1 MSVFEKELPMFFSP
15 GRAAIQSFC
24 FRLLQVSFVTSLVCV
39 PVISGH
45 AQGGVDSMGTGGKHK
60 IQGRIYFP
68 SGRRSDASAVK
79 VILDSTSSERLV
91 LIADLNGSF
100 TFNSLAPGS
109 YTLTVEAGNDYEV
122 ATERVTIESFGVRS
136 RNTPSA
142 ELARANVPR
151 IFNVMINLQLKRGNA
166 AKAAFINAALAS
178 VPPAARE
185 AYQNAIESARTG
197 DSKKAIEELRRAIA
211 FHPTFALA
219 LNELGVQYLKL
230 GQAQKAAEVLGAG
243 VRIAPEDFHLRLN
256 YGVALLNQ
264 RKFVEAEEHLRIAVQ
279 KNSSAATAHM
289 YLGIVLAVQRKLEEA
304 NKELEIAIGSR
315 SSETALAHRYL
326 GGVYLERR
334 DYRRAAEQLETY
346 LKLQPKAADSELL
359 QQKIKELRS
368 KT

>member
-1 MSVFEKELPMFFSP
+1 MFFSP
-15 GRAAIQSFC
+15 GRAAIQSFS
-24 FRLLQVSFVTSLVCV
+24 FRLLQLSFVMSLVCV
-39 PVISGH
+39 PLISAH

-68 SGRRSDASAVK
+68 SGRRSDATAVK
-79 VILDSTSSERLV
+79 VTLDSTSSERIV
-91 LIADLNGSF
+91 LMADLNGSF

-109 YTLTVEAGNDYEV
+109 YTLTVEAGDDYEV
-122 ATERVTIESFGVRS
+122 GTERVTIESFVLRS
-136 RNTPSA
+136 RTVSTP

-151 IFNVMINLQLKRGNA
+151 QFNVMINLQLKRGNA
-166 AKAAFINAALAS
+166 AKAGLINAALAS
-178 VPPAARE
+178 APPAARD
-185 AYQNAIESARTG
+185 AYSNAMESIRTG
-197 DSKKAIEELRRAIA
+197 DIKKAVSELRRAIA
-211 FHPTFALA
+211 VHPTFTLA
-219 LNELGVQYLKL
+219 MNELGVQYLKL
-230 GQAQKAAEVLGAG
+230 GQAQNAAEVLGAG

-264 RKFVEAEEHLRIAVQ
+264 RKFIEAEEHLRVAVN
-279 KNSSAATAHM
+279 KNSYAPTAHM
-289 YLGIVLAVQRKLEEA
+289 YLGITLAVQRKLEEA

-334 DYRRAAEQLETY
+334 DYKRAAEQLETY
-346 LKLQPKAADSELL
+346 LKLHPKAADSELL